1 VRPIGGHNMT
11 TELAMIG
18 TALSTVTAV
27 LLVALG
33 VVWARN
39 YRKFRSRMLLGLLG
53 FSGVLILEN
62 LLAVYL
68 FLTGMSL
75 LYTSDQFAGQIV
87 LGMRVLELLAVALLT
102 SATVR

>member
-1 VRPIGGHNMT
+1 MT